1 MAIQIIDYLTEQLKD
16 ERKLFLLIFSF
27 NLLFFI
33 LGLALGYDVHHFAD
47 KADTDGTSYYNI
59 ALDPF
64 SSSPEESGFRHATF
78 LYPLITYLIAQ
89 GNPFATALTM
99 ELINITAVS
108 YTHLT
113 LPTIYSV

>member
-64 SSSPEESGFRHATF
+64 LLLLKKADFVMLHFFTP
-78 LYPLITYLIAQ
+78 
-89 GNPFATALTM
+89 
-99 ELINITAVS
+99 
-108 YTHLT
+108 
-113 LPTIYSV
+113 